1 MAESTHPTPSDI
13 LNTAIVF
20 AVAAHRGAFRKGTG
34 IPYILHPLEAAAIAA
49 TITVDRRSAGGGARG
64 DARMAGVSG
73 AGGGDVGGVLS
84 DREINAPQT
93 VLN

>member
-1 MAESTHPTPSDI
+1 
-13 LNTAIVF
+13 
-20 AVAAHRGAFRKGTG
+20 
-34 IPYILHPLEAAAIAA
+34 
-49 TITVDRRSAGGGARG
+49 
-64 DARMAGVSG
+64 MAGVSG